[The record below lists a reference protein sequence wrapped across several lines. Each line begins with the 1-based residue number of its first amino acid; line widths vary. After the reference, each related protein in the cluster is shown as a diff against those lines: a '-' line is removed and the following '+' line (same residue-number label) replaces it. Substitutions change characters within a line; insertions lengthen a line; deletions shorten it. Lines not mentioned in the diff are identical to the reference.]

1 VSTESAVP
9 VFYGLLVLVL
19 TALWPMVLRSRVSL
33 VNVGA
38 ASMLA
43 GPIFATCVAL
53 PILLA
58 ILPHGP
64 GFDSFDASMFL
75 LVVAAVIVVGAVIAL
90 PANLIGSAVM
100 IRIGDHIPW
109 ARERAA
115 WALIGSVAASTPSVV
130 GGLLEGDDIGLL
142 FAFAITG
149 ACCALIC
156 RRGIFRPDPVEI
168 P

>member
-1 VSTESAVP
+1 MSADSAVP
-9 VFYGLLVLVL
+9 VFYGLFVLVL
-19 TALWPMVLRSRVSL
+19 AALWPIVLRSRVSL
-33 VNVGA
+33 LNVGA

-43 GPIFATCVAL
+43 GPIFATCIAL

-58 ILPHGP
+58 ILPHRP
-64 GFDSFDASMFL
+64 RLDSFDASVFP
-75 LVVAAVIVVGAVIAL
+75 LVVAAVIVVGAIIAL

-115 WALIGSVAASTPSVV
+115 WALVGSVAASTPSVV
-130 GGLLEGDDIGLL
+130 GGLLEGDNIGLV

-149 ACCALIC
+149 ACCALVS